1 MSRQLEK
8 THAAKTADVAGVS
21 GEHLEQYITRIER
34 MEEEKS
40 ELMQD
45 IRDVYLE
52 AKGNGFDARV
62 MRQIVR
68 MRKMDKHDLDE
79 QETMLD
85 LYKQALG
92 MQ

>member
-1 MSRQLEK
+1 M
-8 THAAKTADVAGVS
+8 AKTADIAGVS

-34 MEEEKS
+34 MEEEKA

-52 AKGNGFDARV
+52 AKGNGFDAKV

-68 MRKMDKHDLDE
+68 MRKMDKHELDE